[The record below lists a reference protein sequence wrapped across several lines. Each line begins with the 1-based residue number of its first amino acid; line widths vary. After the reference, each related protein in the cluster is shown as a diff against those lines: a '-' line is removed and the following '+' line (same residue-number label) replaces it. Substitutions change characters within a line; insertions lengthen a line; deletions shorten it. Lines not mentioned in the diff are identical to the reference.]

1 MLWRFCS
8 VTEAVHQQPTAYGTI
23 GAGITGFAG
32 AQQFILPGFRERYA
46 GCKTQCRCRGA
57 CHTASA
63 DLKELPSADLHGLL
77 LVSTLSR
84 PIYIRLLRV
93 QGVGVIFLCGRGR
106 KGPELAQFPSIQ
118 EGFVTEYHN
127 VGVCVLIWLRE
138 SEKTQ
143 QKEIENVTN
152 ITGVRQIELW
162 RRDDLQHPRL
172 DEVAEEVPVALVY
185 NGISHVVMMASP
197 KDLEYFALGFSL
209 SEGIIESPRDIFGMD
224 VVPSCNGLE
233 VQIELSSRRFMGLK
247 ERRRALAGRT
257 GCGVCGVEQLND
269 IGKPVQPLP
278 FTQTFD
284 LNKLD
289 DALRH
294 LNDFQP
300 VGQLT
305 GCTHAAA
312 WMLPSGELVGGHED
326 VGRHVALDKL
336 LGRRSQEGES
346 WQQGAVLV
354 SSRASYEM
362 VQKSAMCGVEILF
375 AVSAATTLAVEV
387 AERCNLTLVGF
398 CKPGRAT
405 VYTHP
410 QRLSN

>member
-1 MLWRFCS
+1 M
-8 VTEAVHQQPTAYGTI
+8 TQMIPTDNAAFLNGFGMI
-23 GAGITGFAG
+23 AGGDTG
-32 AQQFILPGFRERYA
+32 LN
-46 GCKTQCRCRGA
+46 
-57 CHTASA
+57 ASA
-63 DLKELPSADLHGLL
+63 RRVEIVRIAQ
-77 LVSTLSR
+77 STSGSDVD
-84 PIYIRLLRV
+84 Y
-93 QGVGVIFLCGRGR
+93 
-106 KGPELAQFPSIQ
+106 
-118 EGFVTEYHN
+118 
-127 VGVCVLIWLRE
+127 
-138 SEKTQ
+138 
-143 QKEIENVTN
+143 
-152 ITGVRQIELW
+152 
-162 RRDDLQHPRL
+162 
-172 DEVAEEVPVALVY
+172 VAEEVPIALVY

>member
-1 MLWRFCS
+1 MNKLHTKKHENATLVTGAEEISLWTRS
-8 VTEAVHQQPTAYGTI
+8 
-23 GAGITGFAG
+23 
-32 AQQFILPGFRERYA
+32 
-46 GCKTQCRCRGA
+46 
-57 CHTASA
+57 
-63 DLKELPSADLHGLL
+63 
-77 LVSTLSR
+77 
-84 PIYIRLLRV
+84 
-93 QGVGVIFLCGRGR
+93 
-106 KGPELAQFPSIQ
+106 
-118 EGFVTEYHN
+118 
-127 VGVCVLIWLRE
+127 
-138 SEKTQ
+138 
-143 QKEIENVTN
+143 
-152 ITGVRQIELW
+152 
-162 RRDDLQHPRL
+162 DLQHAKPDVL
-172 DEVAEEVPVALVY
+172 AQEVPVALVY

-197 KDLEYFALGFSL
+197 KDLEWFAIGFSL
-209 SEGIIESPRDIFGMD
+209 SEGIIENPSEIYGMD
-224 VVPSCNGLE
+224 IVPSCNGLE

-257 GCGVCGVEQLND
+257 GCGVCGVEQLTD
-269 IGKPVQPLP
+269 IGKPVAPLP

-284 LNKLD
+284 LALLD
-289 DALRH
+289 NGLAQLTY
-294 LNDFQP
+294 FQP

-336 LGRRSQEGES
+336 LGHRAREGER
-346 WQQGAVLV
+346 WQPGAALV

-387 AERCNLTLVGF
+387 AQRCNLTLVGF

-410 QRLSN
+410 QRLMGA

>member
-1 MLWRFCS
+1 MLSTPKKSTDIIGCRQ
-8 VTEAVHQQPTAYGTI
+8 VT
-23 GAGITGFAG
+23 
-32 AQQFILPGFRERYA
+32 
-46 GCKTQCRCRGA
+46 
-57 CHTASA
+57 
-63 DLKELPSADLHGLL
+63 
-77 LVSTLSR
+77 
-84 PIYIRLLRV
+84 
-93 QGVGVIFLCGRGR
+93 
-106 KGPELAQFPSIQ
+106 
-118 EGFVTEYHN
+118 
-127 VGVCVLIWLRE
+127 
-138 SEKTQ
+138 
-143 QKEIENVTN
+143 
-152 ITGVRQIELW
+152 LW
-162 RRDDLQHPRL
+162 KRDDLQHPQPDSL
-172 DEVAEEVPVALVY
+172 AEEVPVALVY

-197 KDLEYFALGFSL
+197 KDLPEFAIGFSL
-209 SEGIIESPRDIFGMD
+209 SEGIIDAPAEIYGMD

-269 IGKPVQPLP
+269 IGKPVAPLP
-278 FTQTFD
+278 FTQTFN
-284 LNKLD
+284 LANLD
-289 DALRH
+289 RALRQ
-294 LNDFQP
+294 LSSVQP

-312 WMLPSGELVGGHED
+312 WIASDGELIGGHED

-336 LGRRSQEGES
+336 LGHRAREGAG
-346 WQQGAVLV
+346 WQQGAALV

-405 VYTHP
+405 IYTHP
-410 QRLSN
+410 QRLVGA